1 MVSPCWTTC
10 VSAQTTAAVEMSLA
24 AARTAYG
31 LCVAGLLPTGLLP
44 RRRRRR
50 RLVAYRQP
58 SGLLLSLL
66 APATSRPA
74 GWPGRGEKR
83 ETEREMRK

>member
-31 LCVAGLLPTGLLP
+31 LCVAGLPPNRPAPASPPPP
-44 RRRRRR
+44 RRLSPAVGPSPLPSRPGDLTTR
-50 RLVAYRQP
+50 RLA
-58 SGLLLSLL
+58 
-66 APATSRPA
+66 
-74 GWPGRGEKR
+74 W
-83 ETEREMRK
+83 